1 MLKTPKIFM
10 PFKGIYYLTFIVLI
24 SSIATSMLMPIFPL
38 YIKSFVSS
46 NALVG
51 YVSAFVGVLLV
62 VYSFLIPKLFIKIK
76 KLTLVKVGFLGL
88 AITQIIFTVLVNIKQ
103 FLILE
108 IIRTF
113 FLLSTYLAIG
123 LFVREYS
130 SRSTMGKAEGQY
142 FTISNFGWLIGPL
155 LGGLLATAYSF
166 DIVFI
171 FSAVPQLLLAIILF
185 FIPLKEGPTHDNH
198 KINLFDYLKHKDLL
212 VLYLLSF
219 GLFAWWNIIYT
230 YLPLYANASGFSP
243 NTIGFAMFLSAI
255 PLILLE
261 IPIGKLADG
270 HGFRK
275 YIFTGFI
282 IIAVITLFSNL
293 ISPFY
298 KIMLISL
305 ATIGAAFIEPLLET
319 YFFKHLRSK
328 EDEHKFYPIY
338 KSSSH
343 LSNIIAPLIYST
355 ILIYFDFKGLF
366 IFVPIFMLF
375 FAFIALKLKR

>member
-243 NTIGFAMFLSAI
+243 NTIGF
-255 PLILLE
+255 
-261 IPIGKLADG
+261 
-270 HGFRK
+270 RK